1 MISSHSFTSSS
12 SSSSSSLSSS
22 SSSQVKLTSKWKH
35 TISKQSQSS
44 NPPKSVVTTTTTTAK
59 KGGGS
64 GISAP
69 SSMFSSL
76 PSNRKKQKEQQYSI
90 DNSYKGGATRET
102 MKSKDYHYYGDN
114 TSQTE
119 STSALSSSISSF
131 QIDPSP
137 ISDNNNNS
145 IKMRD
150 HLRRSYADD
159 PNNNSNNEIS
169 NSNSNSNK
177 RGVDKTTGS
186 RRTKSANNEII
197 GSGLQIPSS
206 SPSSSNA
213 GSNTNNNSN
222 NNNTNNNNTNN
233 NQMIEVSKITDLVEQ
248 ELQLQ
253 RDKYKEQLDRKV
265 ERFKIRQDRFR
276 EQNERLRSELD
287 DARRELEKSKKFQAE
302 QMRHAPRND
311 RVHDQQQSRIEDLE
325 SEKGTILCDLQ
336 EERDELLEE
345 VEQIQQQHE
354 RTQEELA
361 ALKVRVRK
369 DSEKRLSVMECLST
383 SWEHEQMEAKQK
395 EKQLNSELDIMSKT
409 LKAVHGQLK
418 DKTEEYAKLY
428 ALHWS
433 TKSELDSMNE
443 AVIPSNKEEEMAE
456 ELCRERESHRSVCSE
471 HKRIVKLKNDQISK
485 YEMNIRSI
493 KSELNLTIERSNIK
507 EESIIAYQAE
517 IQNREQQEQENNHG
531 DADEVEESRKENE
544 RLESEVTELKGQV
557 ESYLQNMALQK
568 EFCDN
573 LKDRIYKEQETEQ
586 EQMEEIHKLSKQIK
600 KQQRETEE
608 KDLIIYELNK
618 IIGEEREKG
627 SAKSQ
632 NSNGEKRRSKSSSR
646 TPKKSSMKKQ
656 QSRPS
661 KAESKASKGNALK

>member
-159 PNNNSNNEIS
+159 PNNNSNDEI
-169 NSNSNSNK
+169 SNSNSNK

-311 RVHDQQQSRIEDLE
+311 RVHDQQESRIEDLE

-443 AVIPSNKEEEMAE
+443 AVIPSNKEQEMAE
-456 ELCRERESHRSVCSE
+456 ELCRERESHQSVCSE

-493 KSELNLTIERSNIK
+493 KSELNLSIERSNTK

-517 IQNREQQEQENNHG
+517 IQNREQQEQENNNG

>member
-76 PSNRKKQKEQQYSI
+76 PSSRKKQKEQQYLI
-90 DNSYKGGATRET
+90 DNSYKGGVTRET
-102 MKSKDYHYYGDN
+102 MKSKDYQYYGDN

-443 AVIPSNKEEEMAE
+443 AVIPSNKEEEMVE
-456 ELCRERESHRSVCSE
+456 ELSRERESHRSVCSE

-493 KSELNLTIERSNIK
+493 KSELNLTIERSNTK

-517 IQNREQQEQENNHG
+517 IQNREQQEQENNNG

>member
-76 PSNRKKQKEQQYSI
+76 PSSRKKQKEQQHLI

-169 NSNSNSNK
+169 NSNSNK

-213 GSNTNNNSN
+213 GSNTNNNS
-222 NNNTNNNNTNN
+222 NNNNTNN

-325 SEKGTILCDLQ
+325 SGKGTILCDLQ

-517 IQNREQQEQENNHG
+517 IQKREQQEQENNNG